1 MLNKKQFF
9 FTEKGADFSGDTMLR
24 RKFILN
30 GSVDQ
35 IKVHLA
41 FSSTDTRQRNTVLLL
56 LQTENKWADP
66 LWVHDLLESFP
77 TAVCKLIS
85 EAEFLVVSYCHL
97 LKCDLMRIM
106 SIILL

>member
-1 MLNKKQFF
+1 MLQ
-9 FTEKGADFSGDTMLR
+9 

-66 LWVHDLLESFP
+66 LWVHDLLEFFP
-77 TAVCKLIS
+77 SAFYKLKF
-85 EAEFLVVSYCHL
+85 EAEFWVFLYYQL
-97 LKCDLMRIM
+97 LKCDQMHIL